1 MMKTNLIRIG
11 AAMSALLVAAPA
23 FAQDLTFWSWRQEDK
38 AAYEQFI
45 DTFEA
50 ANPGITV
57 KFETFE
63 AANYNTILSTAL
75 AGGTGPDVMMVRAYG
90 GLENVAAAGYLEPLS
105 FEAVPALA
113 DFAPAALAAE
123 SVRADGVVYAV
134 PFASQT
140 QLVIY
145 NKAIFDANGLE
156 EPKSWD
162 ELVALSQ
169 KLKDAGVFPFANGT
183 ATAWQNETVTF
194 GLGSSLMGK
203 DFYNGLMSGETD
215 FTDERFTGALAAV
228 ADVAAKYFP
237 DGFIGLDYPSAQ
249 QLFAS
254 GMAGMFI
261 GGSYELANFKGQNPD
276 IELGVFA
283 APGKSAEDEKLVG
296 LYFDGGYAANAA
308 GANKEASIKF
318 LNYLASKEFGQA
330 FADTLSNISTVP
342 GVSFNN
348 PLLAEVNDLNQHS
361 IPYLML
367 AHFRFGEPSGSVLIQ
382 GEMQKLFA
390 GQTTPEAIGEALTTG
405 LAAWYEPFK
414 K

>member
-1 MMKTNLIRIG
+1 MKTNMIRMG
-11 AAMSALLVAAPA
+11 AALMALAVAAPA
-23 FAQDLTFWSWRQEDK
+23 LAQDITFWSWRQEDR
-38 AAYEQFI
+38 AAYETFI

-57 KFETFE
+57 KFEAFE

-105 FEAVPALA
+105 PENVPALA
-113 DFAPAALAAE
+113 DFAAPALAAE
-123 SVRADGVVYAV
+123 SVRADGKVYAV

-145 NKAIFDANGLE
+145 NKEIFDANGLE
-156 EPKSWD
+156 EPQSWD
-162 ELVALSQ
+162 ELVAVSQ
-169 KLKDAGVFPFANGT
+169 ALKDAGIIPFANGT

-194 GLGSSLMGK
+194 GLGSSLMGE
-203 DFYNGLMSGETD
+203 DFYDALMAGSTD
-215 FTDERFTGALAAV
+215 FTDERFTSALGEIAAV
-228 ADVAAKYFP
+228 AADYFP

-261 GGSYELANFKGQNPD
+261 GGSYEMATFQGLNPD
-276 IELGVFA
+276 IEMGVFA
-283 APGKSAEDEKLVG
+283 APGKTADDPKLVG

-308 GANKEASIKF
+308 GANKDAAIQF
-318 LNYLASKEFGQA
+318 LNYLASPEFGQA
-330 FADTLSNISTVP
+330 FANTLSNISTVP
-342 GVSFNN
+342 GVSFDN
-348 PLLAEVNDLNQHS
+348 PLLAEVNELNQSS

-367 AHFRFGEPSGSVLIQ
+367 AHFRYSEPSGSVLIQ

-390 GQTTPEAIGEALTTG
+390 GETTPEAIGEALTTG
-405 LAAWYEPFK
+405 LAAWYEPFQK
-414 K
+414 